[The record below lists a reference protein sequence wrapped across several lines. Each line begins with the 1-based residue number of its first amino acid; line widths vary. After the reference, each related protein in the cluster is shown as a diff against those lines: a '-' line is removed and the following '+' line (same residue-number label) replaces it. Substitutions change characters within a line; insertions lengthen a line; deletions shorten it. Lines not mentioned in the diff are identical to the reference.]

1 MFAPSFSFLRSFRCH
16 TDHPA
21 IRTRRAHTTTAHFFS
36 SVPLQRT
43 RARSCRA
50 TRAPRDARSPSRAA
64 CMLAGGNATHGR
76 QRDPRLLAHAAL
88 PCPGLRAEPPEKADM
103 GQKST
108 SRRRMTLVFDRRR
121 PGEPPGPCRI
131 EKRDRPEISFRRLFG
146 TSAYAFGRSLH
157 APCMLTRPR
166 VGGVP
171 LPFGA
176 GVDAHAAGALG
187 AALARGAGAHVSA
200 IPLLLAW
207 AAGPRERRFSVD
219 WGFGRDFHCPN
230 RAVLS
235 SGSIVR

>member
-1 MFAPSFSFLRSFRCH
+1 MTSKRYESDGVMLSPADEAVVARPGEPAGTRAASLPPVPRAGQSFPG
-16 TDHPA
+16 PA
-21 IRTRRAHTTTAHFFS
+21 CESDRAHTTTAHFFS

-64 CMLAGGNATHGR
+64 EHAAGGNATRGR
-76 QRDPRLLAHAAL
+76 RRDPRLLAHAAL

-187 AALARGAGAHVSA
+187 AALGV
-200 IPLLLAW
+200 
-207 AAGPRERRFSVD
+207 
-219 WGFGRDFHCPN
+219 
-230 RAVLS
+230 
-235 SGSIVR
+235 